1 MQRFVRSLLGRDR
14 SPASVAPE
22 LPSAIAVVPE
32 GLRMAEDW
40 DRRAREDARW
50 HIASDVTNDEEFAT
64 TGRRDVDVAL
74 GPLDDAW
81 LRDAR
86 ALEIGC
92 GTGRM
97 TEFLLRRVRALDA
110 IDVSSE
116 MIERARDRLGD
127 RPNLR
132 LLATSGRDLAP
143 FADDSFELVLSYVVL
158 QHIPNAICRL
168 YFREIR
174 RVLQAGGVF
183 RGQVARITA
192 PGFQQPS
199 DHDSF
204 SMRSWSLEELRAEFE
219 HWGSA
224 QFEVNPVTATT
235 DHIWIT
241 ARS

>member
-1 MQRFVRSLLGRDR
+1 MQRLVRSLLGRDR
-14 SPASVAPE
+14 SLASVAPE
-22 LPSAIAVVPE
+22 LPPAVAVVPE

-50 HIASDVTNDEEFAT
+50 HIASDVANDQEFAT

-97 TEFLLRRVRALDA
+97 TEFLLRRVRTLDA

-116 MIERARDRLGD
+116 MIERAKARLGD

-132 LLATSGRDLAP
+132 LLATSGQDLAP
-143 FADDSFELVLSYVVL
+143 FADGSFELVLSYVVL
-158 QHIPNAICRL
+158 QHIPNDICRV
-168 YFREIR
+168 YFRESAASCTPTVSSGDRSRGSPLPASSSRSITIR
-174 RVLQAGGVF
+174 SACVAGHWRNCGPSSSA
-183 RGQVARITA
+183 GAA
-192 PGFQQPS
+192 PS
-199 DHDSF
+199 S
-204 SMRSWSLEELRAEFE
+204 R
-219 HWGSA
+219 
-224 QFEVNPVTATT
+224 
-235 DHIWIT
+235 
-241 ARS
+241 